1 MNGRITSLGE
11 KRSFFKR
18 KTIGILLSLIGVVG
32 IYVWGI
38 VPWIEAKK
46 KMEEEIKMKQHLIL
60 KYQEYINGRKYLE
73 EDLKILKGRLV
84 NTKKRL
90 IEGETPQ
97 LASANLQEI
106 IKRIATSKDVQIRS
120 FRILEPKDLNYFRKI
135 SIQIDFNPTPSLL
148 NLVQFLNEIEN
159 HEKMLVV
166 SEMDLLVFNIR
177 MPNNIQGNLII
188 SGWMGKEKPKEGEK
202 R

>member
-18 KTIGILLSLIGVVG
+18 KTIGILLSLIVVVG

-38 VPWIEAKK
+38 VPWIETKK

-73 EDLKILKGRLV
+73 EDLKILKARLE

-148 NLVQFLNEIEN
+148 NLAQFLNEIEN
-159 HEKMLVV
+159 HEKMLAV

>member
-73 EDLKILKGRLV
+73 EDLKILKGRLE